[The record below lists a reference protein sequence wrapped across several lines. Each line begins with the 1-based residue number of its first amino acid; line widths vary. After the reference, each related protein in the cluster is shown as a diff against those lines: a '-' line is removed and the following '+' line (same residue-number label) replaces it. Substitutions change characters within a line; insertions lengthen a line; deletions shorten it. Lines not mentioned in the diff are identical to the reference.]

1 MTSRYK
7 SSPSRYQKI
16 GVVHAECSL
25 EGAVHLHNPGRSV
38 EMGQPRIMNEE
49 KRCRNR
55 TEWKVEK
62 RTERKKTGGKREGR
76 ENRHREMTRNT
87 LHVFMIRE
95 VIDEW
100 VRLML
105 TC

>member
-1 MTSRYK
+1 M
-7 SSPSRYQKI
+7 
-16 GVVHAECSL
+16 
-25 EGAVHLHNPGRSV
+25 EGGKKNG
-38 EMGQPRIMNEE
+38 
-49 KRCRNR
+49 K
-55 TEWKVEK
+55 
-62 RTERKKTGGKREGR
+62 KKTGGKREGR